1 MEMLELTST
10 NPLVI
15 SEVEDIIY
23 NMLLQ
28 HSGDLE
34 GFHVEIHRTH
44 FSPENLDKWVEYV
57 SHQNV
62 QNLYFSDHTT
72 NLRYVE
78 EDIPH
83 VFPYL
88 RLVTLRLT
96 NYILTNLP
104 IDFVGFRYL
113 IS

>member
-1 MEMLELTST
+1 MEMPELTST
-10 NPLVI
+10 DPLVI
-15 SEVEDIIY
+15 SGVEDIIS

-28 HSGDLE
+28 HSRDLE
-34 GFHVEIHRTH
+34 GFHVESHRIH
-44 FSPENLDKWVEYV
+44 FSPENLDKWVEYA

-72 NLRYVE
+72 NPRYVE

-83 VFPYL
+83 VFSCL
-88 RLVTLRLT
+88 H
-96 NYILTNLP
+96 YILTSLP
-104 IDFVGFRYL
+104 INFVGFRYL